1 MAKKTI
7 INPILAGNQLA
18 NSPLCS
24 CSGLFLGHEETCG
37 GTLEKEPQ
45 RFSL

>member
-24 CSGLFLGHEETCG
+24 CSGLFRG
-37 GTLEKEPQ
+37 
-45 RFSL
+45 RDSLPCLWPALNVFFA